1 MWMCGCVCRWWVWRP
16 MTASGRSSCAPGTA
30 RNPCSCRRMPCSSA
44 SAAPPTPAAPR
55 ASGWPPILPGTW
67 SPAAMAP
74 VIRAAAGPC
83 PGSRCRWRPIC
94 PACSPPGTCAAGR
107 SNAAQRPSA
116 RDQWR
121 WRSSTGG
128 WRRWAV
134 TEPPAVASPDAAV
147 PAEFAELASGEQ
159 IAKAAAALE
168 RNGIRPLLA
177 ATGADAR
184 GLVGS
189 LLVDGA
195 EVYNNTSQTLQA
207 TGVADDIERSGRY
220 QPLRLRLYRMDRE
233 MQQREMRTLAASP
246 DYVVGS
252 VHALTEGGSLLI
264 ASASGSQ
271 LGPLVSGA
279 GHVILVIGAQKIV
292 SDVATGLR
300 RIYEYCYPLEDARA
314 RRAYGV
320 PSGVNNILIINKAI
334 TARRVTA
341 IIVKERLGF

>member
-1 MWMCGCVCRWWVWRP
+1 M
-16 MTASGRSSCAPGTA
+16 
-30 RNPCSCRRMPCSSA
+30 
-44 SAAPPTPAAPR
+44 
-55 ASGWPPILPGTW
+55 
-67 SPAAMAP
+67 
-74 VIRAAAGPC
+74 
-83 PGSRCRWRPIC
+83 
-94 PACSPPGTCAAGR
+94 
-107 SNAAQRPSA
+107 
-116 RDQWR
+116 
-121 WRSSTGG
+121 
-128 WRRWAV
+128 
-134 TEPPAVASPDAAV
+134 TEPPAAASPDAAV
-147 PAEFAELASGEQ
+147 SLEFAGLASGEQ
-159 IAKAAAALE
+159 IATAAAALE
-168 RNGIRPLLA
+168 RNGIRSLLA

-233 MQQREMRTLAASP
+233 MQRREMRALAASA

-279 GHVILVIGAQKIV
+279 GQVILVFGAQKIV
-292 SDVATGLR
+292 GDVATGMR

-320 PSGVNNILIINKAI
+320 PSGVNNILIINKVI
-334 TARRVTA
+334 TPGRVTA
-341 IIVKERLGF
+341 IIVNERLGF